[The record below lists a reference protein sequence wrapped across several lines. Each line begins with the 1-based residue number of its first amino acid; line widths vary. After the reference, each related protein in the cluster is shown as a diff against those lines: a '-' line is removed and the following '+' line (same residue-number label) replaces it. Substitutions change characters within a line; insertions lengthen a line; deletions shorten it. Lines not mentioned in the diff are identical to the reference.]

1 MACLRDGI
9 FSHPPTTQFA
19 RRLDRIQAPQPFLP
33 CHSRRLWMRHLYV
46 TRHFLT
52 TATALNF
59 YRQSVFTMEYLIS
72 MLFSPQLRSE
82 SHRRLQFGRKTQ
94 RYRLSRNTSYQDGEL
109 NAVTMI
115 STQWVTRRFPSSCS
129 GRRSR
134 PDDRIDQA
142 QGHERSASVTIVM
155 SRIVLIHRWTPLC
168 LVWCYLMRASQHQKK
183 LRRQRSDQMKRASS
197 IDDPFSSTKTR
208 KETRQSTSS
217 NPPVFTV
224 ALVAGVLRC
233 GYGEANFGDTSS
245 W

>member
-1 MACLRDGI
+1 MACLRRGI
-9 FSHPPTTQFA
+9 YSHPTTTQLA
-19 RRLDRIQAPQPFLP
+19 RRLHRIQRSPP
-33 CHSRRLWMRHLYV
+33 V
-46 TRHFLT
+46 GHFFTST
-52 TATALNF
+52 TALDFHRQLAL
-59 YRQSVFTMEYLIS
+59 TMKYLIS
-72 MLFSPQLRSE
+72 MLFCPQLWLE
-82 SHRRLQFGRKTQ
+82 SHRRRH
-94 RYRLSRNTSYQDGEL
+94 RDMSYQDGEL
-109 NAVTMI
+109 NVVMMI
-115 STQWVTRRFPSSCS
+115 STQWVARRFPSSCS

-155 SRIVLIHRWTPLC
+155 SRIVLIIHRWTPLC

-233 GYGEANFGDTSS
+233 GYGEAYF
-245 W
+245 